1 MKENITYVIIEQNE
15 IYNLIDLVEDLG
27 ASKELTDIVVKL
39 SDIALKTAKLEHSK
53 TKLMDRLINK
63 QPIAH
68 PDSRL
73 ISLNEIAELTEYIVL
88 LEKEL
93 LI

>member
-1 MKENITYVIIEQNE
+1 MKDNITYVIIEQNKVYE
-15 IYNLIDLVEDLG
+15 LIDLVEELG

-39 SDIALKTAKLEHSK
+39 SDMSFKTAKLEHNKS
-53 TKLMDRLINK
+53 KLMDRLVNK

-68 PDSRL
+68 PESRL
-73 ISLNEIAELTEYIVL
+73 ISLNEIIELAEYIVL

-93 LI
+93 DL